1 MTKREL
7 DWDTL
12 RVFLAASRASS
23 LRGASDQLGVNH
35 ATISRAI
42 LGLEKTLGTRLFE
55 RSSDGLTL
63 TQPGE
68 ILMVHAEEIE
78 RQTLQIS
85 RKISGLDGEPSGLV
99 RVSMPPALTQGFL
112 TPLLTSFS
120 KKYPEIT
127 IRIISTNKISDLKRQ
142 EADVSIRLAFKVEDD
157 VVGRRLCRCVLGAFA
172 SPDYLA
178 EHSDLTIGDGGK
190 AHWIGWGSNNTWVK
204 DTPFP
209 NASIRHHLPDIQTQL
224 EAAAAG
230 LGMAWVPCFLGD
242 KHKGLCR
249 IPDVPVVPSRS
260 IWLLL
265 HGDLRNSARVRAF
278 VDHTAREILARKS
291 EFTT

>member
-1 MTKREL
+1 MSKREL
-7 DWDTL
+7 DWDSL

-23 LRGASDQLGVNH
+23 LRGASEKLGVNH

-42 LGLEKTLGTRLFE
+42 LRLEQSLGTRLFE
-55 RSSDGLTL
+55 RSSDGLAL
-63 TQPGE
+63 TEPGE
-68 ILMVHAEEIE
+68 TLMIHAEEIE

-85 RKISGLDGEPSGLV
+85 RKISGLDGEPTGLV

-112 TPLLTSFS
+112 TPLLVSFS

-127 IRIISTNKISDLKRQ
+127 IRIIGTNKISDLRRQ

-157 VVGRRLCRCVLGAFA
+157 VVGRKLCRYVLGAFA
-172 SPDYLA
+172 SPSYLA
-178 EHSDLTIGDGGK
+178 EHPDLQIGDGSG
-190 AHWIGWGSNNTWVK
+190 AHWIGWGGNNDWIHES
-204 DTPFP
+204 PFP
-209 NASIRHHLPDIQTQL
+209 KAAIRHQLPEIQTQL

-230 LGMAWVPCFLGD
+230 LGMVWVPCFLGD
-242 KHKGLCR
+242 QHKGLLR
-249 IPDVPVVPSRS
+249 IPNVQVVPSRS

-278 VDHTAREILARKS
+278 VDHTASEIQARKT